1 MNAKRCQPVELFI
14 AVVDL
19 VKSPQ
24 QGYRV
29 KHPMY
34 EIETQISNQDDL
46 DDLEPIRLAGDSDPH
61 RQRDQPCGDDDSARN
76 QDYDS
81 ELGQPPIHEQINHVV
96 PPATTKNPLKGMH
109 CQKAL

>member
-1 MNAKRCQPVELFI
+1 MSQRSGPKPMLILEWRRIDCQWWMNANRCQPVELFN

-29 KHPMY
+29 KHPMC
-34 EIETQISNQDDL
+34 EIEAQISNQDDL

-61 RQRDQPCGDDDSARN
+61 RRRDQPCGDDDAARN
-76 QDYDS
+76 HD
-81 ELGQPPIHEQINHVV
+81 
-96 PPATTKNPLKGMH
+96 
-109 CQKAL
+109 